1 MTLFAWLVYL
11 PLQILW
17 LPLSL
22 LGVTWVA
29 YKQLVVS
36 SRIGVSQTAV
46 EIINGRWT
54 IDLFGLRSDKA
65 ARTLASTIPNN
76 STGGLWLALFP
87 LWLARQI
94 AGKPFL
100 YPTLPA
106 PEQAGLANLVPSRT
120 IEFDALI
127 AANAEDAAQF
137 VVLGAGLDTRA
148 YGPLNQSELALFEL
162 DQKAVQAY
170 KRENVTKAKIDAT
183 NVQFIEVDFADP
195 NWISALT
202 ASSYDP
208 AKKTIFLWE
217 GVTLYLCETDV
228 RDTLS
233 ALKAN
238 AAPGSVV
245 IADFYSKRFVKIGRG
260 RVAGALLDATGEGLG
275 LGLDF
280 SGDAQ
285 GVLRSFVGAQG
296 LTLGRH
302 QFLGAGNRKGPFIV
316 IAELVI

>member
-1 MTLFAWLVYL
+1 MTLIAWLVYI

-17 LPLSL
+17 LPLSV
-22 LGVTWVA
+22 LGAIWVA

-36 SRIGVSQTAV
+36 SRMGVSQTAV

-54 IDLFGLRSDKA
+54 MDVFGVRTDEA
-65 ARTLASTIPNN
+65 ARKLARIIPNT

-100 YPTLPA
+100 YPTLPP
-106 PEQAGLANLVPSRT
+106 PEKAGIANFVPSRT
-120 IEFDALI
+120 VEFDALI
-127 AANAEDAAQF
+127 AANVKDAAQF

-148 YGPLNQSELALFEL
+148 YGPLNQNELAIFEL

-183 NVQFIEVDFADP
+183 NVQCIEVDFADP
-195 NWISALT
+195 NWISVLT
-202 ASSYDP
+202 ASSYNP
-208 AKKTIFLWE
+208 AKRTIFLWE
-217 GVTLYLCETDV
+217 GVTLYLSETNV

-238 AAPGSVV
+238 AAPSSVV
-245 IADFYSKRFVKIGRG
+245 IADFYSERFLKIGKG
-260 RVAGALLDATGEGLG
+260 KATSALLDATGEGLG
-275 LGLDF
+275 LGFEFL
-280 SGDAQ
+280 GDAE
-285 GVLRSFVGAQG
+285 GVLRSFVSAQG

-302 QFLGAGNRKGPFIV
+302 QFLGAGNKKGPFMV
-316 IAELVI
+316 IAELLI

>member
-1 MTLFAWLVYL
+1 MTMIAWLVYI
-11 PLQILW
+11 PLQTLW
-17 LPLSL
+17 LPISL
-22 LGVTWVA
+22 LGVIWVA
-29 YKQLVVS
+29 YKQIVVS
-36 SRIGVSQTAV
+36 SRMGVSQTTV

-54 IDLFGLRSDKA
+54 MDVFGLRSDRA
-65 ARTLASTIPNN
+65 ARMLASTIPNN

-87 LWLARQI
+87 LWLARHI

-106 PEQAGLANLVPSRT
+106 PEKAGIANLVPSRT
-120 IEFDALI
+120 MEFDALI
-127 AANAEDAAQF
+127 AANAEDATQF

-148 YGPLNQSELALFEL
+148 YGLLNESDLAMFEL
-162 DQKAVQAY
+162 DQKEVQAY
-170 KRENVTKAKIDAT
+170 KRENVAKAQIDAT

-217 GVTLYLCETDV
+217 GVTLYLSETAT

-233 ALKAN
+233 ALKTN
-238 AAPGSVV
+238 ATPGSVV
-245 IADFYSKRFVKIGRG
+245 IADFYAKRFVNIGKG
-260 RVAGALLDATGEGLG
+260 KAVGALLDATGEGLG

-280 SGDAQ
+280 SGDAE
-285 GVLRSFVGAQG
+285 GVLRNFVSAQG

-302 QFLGAGNRKGPFIV
+302 QFLGAGHKNGPFTV
-316 IAELVI
+316 IAELLI